1 MLHRTV
7 TISCVFADDFS
18 RDLSD
23 LETARSRPYRR
34 DVDPFAG
41 IRVSDLVTFVTV
53 HRTRSV
59 AAAAREL
66 KVTSSQ
72 VSKALARLESR
83 LGVRLFSRGAHGVST
98 TTAGLDVLPSVAVA
112 IEAMRKLQ
120 PSSPRSGAPIELAV
134 AGPSYLVAQLVPAI
148 AAQHSN
154 LHLRGRELMPGVLR
168 AALGDNVFDL
178 AFAVGDLENATSGWA
193 IDRVGTIHAALFGS
207 PKLAESLGKRPLSE
221 ARVRSLAFV
230 APLIAPAHFSVAD
243 DGCPLPIRE
252 RRVEHHM
259 QTVGGA
265 LELAAQTGRH
275 VAFAPRLAARRLVQA
290 NALVEIDVEG
300 WNVADPLLL
309 ISSLDRVLD
318 RDRKAIRKTLTNLPD
333 LKSPLT

>member
-1 MLHRTV
+1 M
-7 TISCVFADDFS
+7 
-18 RDLSD
+18 
-23 LETARSRPYRR
+23 
-34 DVDPFAG
+34 DPFAG

-59 AAAAREL
+59 AAAGREL

-83 LGVRLFSRGAHGVST
+83 LGARLFSRGAHGVT
-98 TTAGLDVLPSVAVA
+98 PTAAGLDVLPSVALA

-120 PSSPRSGAPIELAV
+120 PSSRRSGAPIELAV
-134 AGPSYLVAQLVPAI
+134 AGPSYLIAQLVPAI
-148 AAQHSN
+148 AAEHAN

-168 AALGDNVFDL
+168 AALGENVFDL
-178 AFAVGDLENATSGWA
+178 AFAVGEFPSSTAGWA
-193 IDRVGTIHAALFGS
+193 IDRVGTIRAALFGS
-207 PKLAESLGKRPLSE
+207 PKLADALGKRPLSQ

-230 APLIAPAHFSVAD
+230 APLIAPAHFSIAD

-252 RRVEHHM
+252 RRIDHHM

-275 VAFAPRLAARRLVQA
+275 VAFAPRLAARRLLQA

-300 WNVADPLLL
+300 WNVTDPLLL
-309 ISSLDRVLD
+309 VSSIDRVLD
-318 RDRKAIRKTLTNLPD
+318 RDRKAIRKTLSNVPD
-333 LKSPLT
+333 LKSGD